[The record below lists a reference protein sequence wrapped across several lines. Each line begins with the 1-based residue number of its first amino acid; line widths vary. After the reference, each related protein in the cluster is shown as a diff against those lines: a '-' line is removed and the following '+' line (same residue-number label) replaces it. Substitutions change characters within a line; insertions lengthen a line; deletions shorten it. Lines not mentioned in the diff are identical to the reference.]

1 MMSMKKTLAVVACT
15 IAGLFAVH
23 AVDDVQVNYWFN
35 VPRANAETPAEFR
48 FGLPISGSNSEVSAM
63 EMSLIGSA
71 SSKID
76 GFQWCLVGPCW
87 TKTLNGAQLSLVN
100 MAEKNAEDGVQV
112 SLFNVSNR
120 GGIQIGLANNCS
132 DNAEFQLGLFNY
144 DRNGWLPFMVFF
156 NMAGDD
162 NVAE

>member
-1 MMSMKKTLAVVACT
+1 MKAVTTLKRTRENLGISQAELARR
-15 IAGLFAVH
+15 I
-23 AVDDVQVNYWFN
+23 N
-35 VPRANAETPAEFR
+35 VSRA
-48 FGLPISGSNSEVSAM
+48 S
-63 EMSLIGSA
+63 
-71 SSKID
+71 
-76 GFQWCLVGPCW
+76 
-87 TKTLNGAQLSLVN
+87 VN

-144 DRNGWLPFMVFF
+144 NRNGWLPFMVFF